1 MKTTLVLDE
10 KTEEQKYY
18 SITKKI
24 CLCEFALV
32 RMEQNLA
39 SLNSIASEL
48 GIALLCL
55 SRWMNHL
62 PQYHFIA
69 KQDLVRYIFI
79 LEKKISLTALG
90 WNFDSSPVL
99 GQLQHPQNGI
109 RK

>member
-1 MKTTLVLDE
+1 MKATLVLDE
-10 KTEEQKYY
+10 KTEEQKHY

-32 RMEQNLA
+32 QMEQDLA

-69 KQDLVRYIFI
+69 KQDLVRY
-79 LEKKISLTALG
+79 SLHSG
-90 WNFDSSPVL
+90 KEN
-99 GQLQHPQNGI
+99 QLDCIGAEL
-109 RK
+109 